1 MSIVDSGYFESIDD
15 IHNYPAYTT
24 DWNFVNVGA
33 YKYLDY
39 SADGRLSVEDLHAIA
54 GSQYPPVVCSFR
66 AGFDYKGFEFSMLWY
81 ANLGK
86 WVEYNKSWEIEF
98 NKGDYRITHS
108 QLDYWRPDNRDAN
121 HATLVYGGT
130 SGHPM
135 YMWAGGSG
143 DAGAKMMLEGRTW
156 RKADYLSLREVYLAY
171 TFNAKRLRQKVGFR
185 SLSLYLTAN
194 NLLTFTPLIEGD
206 PASTTF
212 TTGFYPQMTSLKLG
226 VKIGF

>member
-1 MSIVDSGYFESIDD
+1 M
-15 IHNYPAYTT
+15 
-24 DWNFVNVGA
+24 GA

-108 QLDYWRPDNRDAN
+108 QLDYWRPTTGTPTTPRWSTEERQDTRCTCGPAAA
-121 HATLVYGGT
+121 ATPGE
-130 SGHPM
+130 
-135 YMWAGGSG
+135 
-143 DAGAKMMLEGRTW
+143 MMLEGRTW

>member
-1 MSIVDSGYFESIDD
+1 
-15 IHNYPAYTT
+15 
-24 DWNFVNVGA
+24 
-33 YKYLDY
+33 
-39 SADGRLSVEDLHAIA
+39 
-54 GSQYPPVVCSFR
+54 
-66 AGFDYKGFEFSMLWY
+66 
-81 ANLGK
+81 
-86 WVEYNKSWEIEF
+86 
-98 NKGDYRITHS
+98 
-108 QLDYWRPDNRDAN
+108 
-121 HATLVYGGT
+121 
-130 SGHPM
+130 
-135 YMWAGGSG
+135 
-143 DAGAKMMLEGRTW
+143 MMLEGRTW